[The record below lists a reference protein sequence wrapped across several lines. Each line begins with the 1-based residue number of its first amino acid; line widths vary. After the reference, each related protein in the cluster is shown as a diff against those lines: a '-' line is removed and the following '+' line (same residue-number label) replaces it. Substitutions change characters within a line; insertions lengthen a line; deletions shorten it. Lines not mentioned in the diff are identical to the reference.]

1 MHTVH
6 SARLDAWLL
15 SYSALDTSVHSIS
28 RKSASDIDRSTER
41 QREARNDAHL
51 RRASRASKTAPDS
64 VLARAWPS
72 VISATRAPKPSVL
85 TLSPHDDAC
94 GRADN

>member
-1 MHTVH
+1 MP
-6 SARLDAWLL
+6 
-15 SYSALDTSVHSIS
+15 SV
-28 RKSASDIDRSTER
+28 RSC
-41 QREARNDAHL
+41 L

-85 TLSPHDDAC
+85 TLSPHEDAC
-94 GRADN
+94 GPGRQCFQ